1 MNWRRIRYLIQKE
14 FRQIFREKLNLVVIF
29 GMPFIQLVVLGFAIT
44 LDVKSIPFVV
54 VDADH
59 SSMSREIVRSF
70 TSTEFFAYKGTVY
83 SAEEAIYYMDN
94 SRAKMS
100 LIIPSDF
107 GQTLALQKAP
117 EIQVLLDGVDGNS
130 AGIASAYAGQVVA
143 SLPAKLYPE
152 TSMPTK
158 QVMLVPRMLY
168 NPLLE
173 SKLNIIPGIISMLLT
188 MITLFLTAVN
198 LVKEKEAGTLEQI
211 MVTPIKPLELMI
223 GKILPF
229 GVLGFVLLNIG
240 ILTSGLIFGIWLKGN
255 LFLLYGISI
264 LYMFTTLGLGLL
276 FSTIATSQL
285 QAMLMSLFFS
295 IFSILLSGFFIPISN
310 MPEIIQNFTYL
321 IPLRYF
327 MEIVRAIYLKSAGFL
342 DLLPAILALVIYGS
356 VALWL
361 ASKRFWKRI
370 S

>member
-1 MNWRRIRYLIQKE
+1 MNWRRIAYLIKKE

-29 GMPFIQLVVLGFAIT
+29 GMPFIQLVILGFAIT
-44 LDVKSIPFVV
+44 LDVKSIPFVAN
-54 VDADH
+54 DADQTYI
-59 SSMSREIVRSF
+59 SREIVRSF

-83 SAEEAIYYMDN
+83 SPEEAMNMMDN
-94 SRAKMS
+94 SICKMA
-100 LIIPSDF
+100 LIIPTDF
-107 GQTLALQKAP
+107 GQRIASHQAP
-117 EIQVLLDGVDGNS
+117 EIQVLLDGVDGNA
-130 AGIASAYAGQVVA
+130 AGIAAAYASQVIA
-143 SLPAKLYPE
+143 KLPAKLYPQN
-152 TSMPTK
+152 TAPTK
-158 QVMLVPRMLY
+158 QVMLIPRMLY

-188 MITLFLTAVN
+188 MVTLFLTAVN

-211 MVTPIKPLELMI
+211 MVTPIKPIELMI

-255 LFLLYGISI
+255 LVLLYGVSV

-276 FSTIATSQL
+276 FSTIATNQL

-310 MPEIIQNFTYL
+310 MPEIIQNFTFL

-327 MEIVRAIYLKSAGFL
+327 MEIVRAIYLKSSGIL
-342 DLLPAILALVIYGS
+342 DLLPAIIALVLYGS
-356 VALWL
+356 TVLWL

-370 S
+370 T